1 MIKMTILAA
10 LGFAREQKRVN
21 ARISTAVAVVC
32 LAYGG
37 SASAARGDEQL
48 RSAIELCTKSNSP
61 VERLG
66 ACSTV
71 ISRTKDRALL
81 GRSYNR
87 RGHANMA
94 LRRFQEAAD
103 DFSHV
108 IKLNPEI
115 AGYYDNRQNA
125 SRSMGMLHQAL
136 KDANTAVRLAPT
148 YAFVFRSRAL
158 VYADL
163 EHYELALKDLDRATS
178 IDPGNSGLFTERGKV
193 QAKAQRLHAAVADFS
208 RAYDLD

>member
-1 MIKMTILAA
+1 MLFLVAR
-10 LGFAREQKRVN
+10 GFAREQKRVN
-21 ARISTAVAVVC
+21 ARISIAVTVVC
-32 LAYGG
+32 LACGG
-37 SASAARGDEQL
+37 NASAVRGDEQL
-48 RSAIELCTKSNSP
+48 RSAIKLCMNSNSP

-71 ISRTKDRALL
+71 ISRTKDPALL

-87 RGHANMA
+87 RGHVNMA

-108 IKLNPEI
+108 IKLNPQI

-125 SRSMGMLHQAL
+125 YRSMGMLQHAL

-163 EHYELALKDLDRATS
+163 A
-178 IDPGNSGLFTERGKV
+178 GC
-193 QAKAQRLHAAVADFS
+193 
-208 RAYDLD
+208 